1 MSFVLQGS
9 VGKGLPIYGDTGGFQ
24 TLASNNL
31 CKEVT
36 MFVSVFKN
44 LSPPP
49 GTFLVEP
56 EESRGGRTTDGGG
69 GTGTQGVLVASS
81 HPATFLHFQFV
92 LKTWKMDLL
101 A

>member
-1 MSFVLQGS
+1 MTFVLQGS

-36 MFVSVFKN
+36 VFISVFKN
-44 LSPPP
+44 LSPAPA
-49 GTFLVEP
+49 TFP
-56 EESRGGRTTDGGG
+56 SRARGKGRTGA
-69 GTGTQGVLVASS
+69 QGVLVASS

-92 LKTWKMDLL
+92 PETWKMDLL
-101 A
+101 P